1 MKELIQRSIKA
12 ANRRELD
19 QFYEY
24 IKSGELL
31 NFIQGEIIFRN
42 DVSLK
47 EQEINIG
54 DCFYR
59 KNADGDYYIARV
71 DMIKEDPYIADVTQ
85 VYLQKEDL
93 DVWDTEIRTL
103 ELMRVWKPFDKVKTQ
118 ELITL
123 WESANKQTTAI
134 WNETFTNALKIVSDE
149 NNQHS

>member
-1 MKELIQRSIKA
+1 MKESLQRIVKQCD
-12 ANRRELD
+12 RKEID
-19 QFYEY
+19 QLYEY

-31 NFIQGEIIFRN
+31 EFVQGEIIFRN

-71 DMIKEDPYIADVTQ
+71 DMVKEDSCYADITQ
-85 VYLQKEDL
+85 VFMDSTDI
-93 DVWDTEIRTL
+93 DVWETEIHKL
-103 ELMRVWKPFDKVKTQ
+103 ELLRAWKPFDKLKTQ

-123 WESANKQTTAI
+123 WENADKEATNI
-134 WNETFTNALKIVSDE
+134 WKEAVNTALKIVNDE

>member
-12 ANRRELD
+12 ANRKELD

-71 DMIKEDPYIADVTQ
+71 DMIKEDSYIADVTQ

>member
-1 MKELIQRSIKA
+1 MRESLQTIVKRADRK
-12 ANRRELD
+12 ELD
-19 QFYEY
+19 QLYEY
-24 IKSGELL
+24 VKSGELL

-71 DMIKEDPYIADVTQ
+71 DMVKENSCTIDITQIYITTDDFDIW
-85 VYLQKEDL
+85 E
-93 DVWDTEIRTL
+93 TEIRKL
-103 ELMRVWKPFDKVKTQ
+103 ELLRAWKSFDKTKTQ

-123 WESANKQTTAI
+123 WKNADKETTAI
-134 WNETFTNALKIVSDE
+134 WDETFSTALKLANDE
-149 NNQHS
+149 NNQHP

>member
-12 ANRRELD
+12 ADRKELD
-19 QFYEY
+19 QLYEY
-24 IKSGELL
+24 VKSGELL

-47 EQEINIG
+47 EQDVNIG

-71 DMIKEDPYIADVTQ
+71 DMIKENPYTADVTQ
-85 VYLQKEDL
+85 IYLQKEDL
-93 DVWDTEIRTL
+93 DVWDTEIRVL
-103 ELMRVWKPFDKVKTQ
+103 ELMRVWKPFDKTKTQ
-118 ELITL
+118 EIINL
-123 WESANKQTTAI
+123 WESADRQTAVI
-134 WNETFTNALKIVSDE
+134 WDETFANALKIVSDE

>member
-1 MKELIQRSIKA
+1 MRESLQTIVKRADRK
-12 ANRRELD
+12 ELD
-19 QFYEY
+19 QLYEY
-24 IKSGELL
+24 VKSGELL

-59 KNADGDYYIARV
+59 KNADGDCYIARV
-71 DMIKEDPYIADVTQ
+71 DMVKEDSCTVDITQIYITTDDFDIW
-85 VYLQKEDL
+85 E
-93 DVWDTEIRTL
+93 TEIRKL
-103 ELMRVWKPFDKVKTQ
+103 ELLRVWKPFNKTKTQ

-123 WESANKQTTAI
+123 WENVDKETTTI
-134 WNETFTNALKIVSDE
+134 WNETFSTALKIVNDE

>member
-12 ANRRELD
+12 ANRKELD

-59 KNADGDYYIARV
+59 KNADGDHYIARV
-71 DMIKEDPYIADVTQ
+71 DMIREDPYIADVTQ

-103 ELMRVWKPFDKVKTQ
+103 ELMRVWKPFDKAKTQ
-118 ELITL
+118 ELINL
-123 WESANKQTTAI
+123 WENTHKETTKI
-134 WNETFTNALKIVSDE
+134 WDETFTNALKIVSDE